1 MNVST
6 IPTLKLMDEI
16 PGEVPY
22 QPKRINPNT
31 NIIQLFKQMQITSS
45 FQFTNLKGKLVK
57 STTHVPHPK
66 CYKNSQQYIQTC

>member
-6 IPTLKLMDEI
+6 IPTLILKDDI

-22 QPKRINPNT
+22 QPKGINPTT
-31 NIIQLFKQMQITSS
+31 NIIELFKQLQITSS

-57 STTHVPHPK
+57 STTHVPHLK
-66 CYKNSQQYIQTC
+66 CYQNSQQYLQTC